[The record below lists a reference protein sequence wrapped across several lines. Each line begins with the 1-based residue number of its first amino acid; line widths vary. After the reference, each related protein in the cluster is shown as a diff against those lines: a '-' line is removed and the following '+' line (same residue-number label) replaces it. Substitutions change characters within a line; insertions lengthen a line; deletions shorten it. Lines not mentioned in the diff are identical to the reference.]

1 MARAHML
8 PEQELPMSNFV
19 VMQVREYRLH
29 KMEVM
34 DHGKAGFTVTIIP
47 PANRG
52 GVPREVT
59 RDSTTVTLADVLNR
73 AKAEIDVVMGPKPA
87 FKPRGFGR

>member
-1 MARAHML
+1 MA

-59 RDSTTVTLADVLNR
+59 RDSTTVTLADTLNR
-73 AKAEIDVVMGPKPA
+73 AKAEIDAVMGPKPVM
-87 FKPRGFGR
+87 KHRGFGR

>member
-1 MARAHML
+1 MTNL
-8 PEQELPMSNFV
+8 V

-29 KMEVM
+29 RMEVL
-34 DHGKAGFTVTIIP
+34 DQGKAGFTVTIIP

-59 RDSTTVTLADVLNR
+59 RDSTTVTLADTLNR
-73 AKAEIDVVMGPKPA
+73 AKAEIDAVMGPKPVM
-87 FKPRGFGR
+87 KPRGYGR